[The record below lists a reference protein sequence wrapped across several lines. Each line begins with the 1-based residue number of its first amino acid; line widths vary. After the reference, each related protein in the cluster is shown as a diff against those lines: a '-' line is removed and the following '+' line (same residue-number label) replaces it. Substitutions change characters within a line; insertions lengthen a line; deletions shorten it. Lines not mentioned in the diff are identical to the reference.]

1 MTLASETPR
10 DNQSDISYLI
20 FPIILAPK
28 SSNIIDNL
36 DSFCGI
42 LYIHVDT
49 EFANNDIT
57 KKTEDKKYKRF
68 STTYSEPFVVWS
80 IDHARAKK
88 SYIGYQ

>member
-36 DSFCGI
+36 DSFCRI
-42 LYIHVDT
+42 LYIDT

-57 KKTEDKKYKRF
+57 KKGKRQK
-68 STTYSEPFVVWS
+68 
-80 IDHARAKK
+80 I
-88 SYIGYQ
+88 